1 MKIAY
6 NVYQIRIQK
15 NMSLRKLS
23 QLSGVSRSQINDI
36 ENEKHHPTVLTLC
49 LLAVALEV
57 SPYTLFA
64 MVSDISD
71 K

>member
-1 MKIAY
+1 MKIIY
-6 NVYQIRIQK
+6 NVYQIRTQK

-36 ENEKHHPTVLTLC
+36 ENNKHHPTVLTLC
-49 LLAVALEV
+49 LLAVTLEV
-57 SPYTLFA
+57 SPYALFTMA
-64 MVSDISD
+64 SDISD

>member
-1 MKIAY
+1 MNIIY
-6 NVYQIRIQK
+6 NVYRIRSQK

-36 ENEKHHPTVLTLC
+36 ENNKHHPTVLTLC
-49 LLAVALEV
+49 LLAAALDV
-57 SPYTLFA
+57 SPYSLFT
-64 MVSDISD
+64 VSDISD

>member
-1 MKIAY
+1 MKIIY
-6 NVYQIRIQK
+6 NVYQIRTQK

-36 ENEKHHPTVLTLC
+36 ENSKHHPTVLTLC
-49 LLAVALEV
+49 LLAAALDV
-57 SPYTLFA
+57 SPYSLFT
-64 MVSDISD
+64 VSDISD